1 MLSNIAKLS
10 VLAMNTVRLNEASKI
25 IGSPDESATFLST
38 LCPLFETV
46 INSELAKAMENECIY
61 AGLTTED
68 DIGVESSKCDA
79 AMSKKEIYYTFVLT
93 GNFAGFVEVEFTIC
107 TDPSNIHFH
116 ALVSANNDNGDMLAK
131 RMLDYTTLRALA
143 TSFND
148 AVADMVETCKKG

>member
-25 IGSPDESATFLST
+25 IGSTDESATILST

-46 INSELAKAMENECIY
+46 INSELAKAMENDCIY

-68 DIGVESSKCDA
+68 DIGVETAKFDVA
-79 AMSKKEIYYTFVLT
+79 KAENEIYSTFVLT
-93 GNFAGFVEVEFTIC
+93 GNLGGFVEVEFTIC

-148 AVADMVETCKKG
+148 AVADMVETCKNG